1 MTEPSVIMLDEPT
14 KGLDACSKRTFAE
27 ILCSLKNEGKT
38 IIIVTHD
45 VEFAAEHADR
55 CAMFFDGRI
64 VSCADRINFF
74 AENRYYT
81 TAAARMTRPRFKN
94 AVTVDMAI
102 ELCKSNKKLSSER
115 N

>member
-1 MTEPSVIMLDEPT
+1 MHRILNTILDNWDKLDKALRFEKYVPSDGLILPRTEYMLRDGDT
-14 KGLDACSKRTFAE
+14 VYE
-27 ILCSLKNEGKT
+27 IL
-38 IIIVTHD
+38 
-45 VEFAAEHADR
+45 DR
-55 CAMFFDGRI
+55 AIRHGRI
-64 VSCADRINFF
+64 VSCADRISFF